1 MAVNEVE
8 RNILHIRQKVNRL
21 HWRGR
26 TCRIGS
32 IGRKPPVY
40 WLQMLQYIQVIYI
53 NINHISNYS
62 IYNCIKY
69 ISLYTFL
76 YISKIVL

>member
-8 RNILHIRQKVNRL
+8 RNILHIGQKVKRL

-53 NINHISNYS
+53 NINHISKYN

-69 ISLYTFL
+69 IYIYIHFYT
-76 YISKIVL
+76 YQK